1 MPAVSL
7 DLSHEKVHHC
17 RVGFGDQIMMNS
29 QEYESNALFVR
40 GEKRELPSGYV
51 LTLGA
56 RGGEVRV
63 LSGRVWLTSPD
74 DLDDHVLD
82 AGESFRVAGSGPT
95 LVETWDRS
103 GTALIAWRPR
113 TILERARAGLSGAWG
128 RCWELM
134 NPAGRLGM
142 GTTAAITA
150 IAAAVLVFGPISQAR
165 VRALARP
172 APSAVLLHNAGS
184 GATEPRGHLSDGSDT
199 RDRSS
204 GAAQEAGRRSPDAA

>member
-1 MPAVSL
+1 L
-7 DLSHEKVHHC
+7 RL
-17 RVGFGDQIMMNS
+17 GFGEKIMMNS
-29 QEYESNALFVR
+29 QEYESSASFVR
-40 GEKRELPSGYV
+40 SEERELPSGHV

-82 AGESFRVAGSGPT
+82 VGEFFRVSGTGPT
-95 LVETWDRS
+95 LVETWDRNGS
-103 GTALIAWRPR
+103 ALIAWRPR
-113 TILERARAGLSGAWG
+113 TIVERVRAGLSGAWG

-142 GTTAAITA
+142 GTTAAIAA
-150 IAAAVLVFGPISQAR
+150 IAAAALLFGPVSQAR
-165 VRALARP
+165 VRSLVRT
-172 APSAVLLHNAGS
+172 APKAVLLHNAGGVAT
-184 GATEPRGHLSDGSDT
+184 GATEPRGHLADGSDT

-204 GAAQEAGRRSPDAA
+204 RAAQEAGRRPPGAA